1 LNRAIA
7 QDGVIVTKESQLYRY
22 GKLQGL
28 FLNLNSNIMD
38 LVSLDI
44 SYQNMS
50 GDVWKD
56 NDEGDSG
63 SLVSDAN
70 QTLMGKISLNTR
82 KIAKVDVA
90 EAFYQQS
97 NVTSP
102 FEFEPNETSISGY
115 NLGFEVSAGMTLVY
129 KSRTTYVLS
138 ENGKYD
144 PVSSMQ
150 IETQIKF

>member
-1 LNRAIA
+1 MKEVGYILNM
-7 QDGVIVTKESQLYRY
+7 
-22 GKLQGL
+22 
-28 FLNLNSNIMD
+28 NSSIMD

-50 GDVWKD
+50 GDVWDDTETKMVT
-56 NDEGDSG
+56 E
-63 SLVSDAN
+63 AN

-97 NVTSP
+97 NVINP
-102 FEFEPNETSISGY
+102 FDFKPNASSISGY

-129 KSRTTYVLS
+129 KSRTTYVLNES
-138 ENGKYD
+138 DTYNA
-144 PVSSMQ
+144 VSSMQ
-150 IETQIKF
+150 IETQIKL